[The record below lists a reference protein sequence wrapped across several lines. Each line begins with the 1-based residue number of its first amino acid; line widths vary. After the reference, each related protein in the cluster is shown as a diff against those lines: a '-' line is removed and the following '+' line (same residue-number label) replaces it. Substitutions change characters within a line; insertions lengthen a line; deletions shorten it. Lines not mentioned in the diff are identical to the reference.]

1 LSMTQNLGPQAAC
14 LLKLEEAKRLLEGE
28 ESFSPFLG
36 EGPMSR
42 LHSGELAEMW
52 AQLRPAVEHFFRQ
65 AASADTE
72 KSEQE
77 EGLWAAVP
85 T

>member
-1 LSMTQNLGPQAAC
+1 
-14 LLKLEEAKRLLEGE
+14 
-28 ESFSPFLG
+28 
-36 EGPMSR
+36 MSR
-42 LHSGELAEMW
+42 LHSGEWGEMW
-52 AQLRPAVEHFFRQ
+52 VQLKLAVEHFFRQ
-65 AASADTE
+65 AASVDTE